1 MQVGIDLGT
10 TYTAAA
16 VSGGGR
22 SEARIVALGARSLAV
37 PSVVF
42 AEPTGAFL
50 YGEVAAQAGRAD
62 PVGLA
67 REFKRRIGDPTP
79 IQLRGTPLS
88 AEALSAQLLRWT
100 LDTVAEREGGV
111 PDTVVLTHPANWGPF
126 RLEMLDEIARQAG
139 IARYERCTEPEAA
152 AIWYAAQ
159 TRVDDGSVVAVYDL
173 GGGTF
178 DTAVLRKVG
187 ERFEVLG
194 RPEGVDKLGG
204 IDFDDA
210 VLGYVRDMAGPAFA
224 GLDPLDPEVRRG
236 LAQLRADCV
245 EAKEQLST
253 RAEVTIGVAIADRRA
268 KVLLDRA
275 TYEARVEPLVDLT
288 VRALAR
294 TIESAGLAPEHL
306 RSVLLVGGASR
317 APLVERLVAEE
328 LGRPV
333 ALDVHPKEAV
343 ALGAARL
350 ASLLAGDTASSARSA
365 PAAPVPSAPPIQA
378 PLPPPPPPTE
388 PPKVPAPPPTE
399 PARPSVPATPA
410 EPPPAVE
417 PPAGPPEPSDQPRAS
432 APNAYVPPGRSS
444 SDAPRWLP
452 SLVIVA
458 LLGAAAGGVGLLL
471 AKRSNDSDPTSNQT
485 TNTTVASAFP
495 TAVTAQMDKWIS
507 FLDVQVEALN
517 DATDLSV
524 ACRATL
530 ADLRETYGD
539 VGPNGFPEGLIPL
552 RQGLDARA
560 LGTAFSNAVVL
571 RIDTWTSCA
580 NGRPDCLQ
588 LAELAQVQGDFFR
601 DYGTALGTTV
611 ARKVE
616 APDCTEASDP
626 QSTGT
631 T

>member
-16 VSGGGR
+16 ASGGGR
-22 SEARIVALGARSLAV
+22 TEPRIVALGARSLAV

-42 AEPTGAFL
+42 TEPSGAFL

-100 LDTVAEREGGV
+100 LDTVAEREGEI

-139 IARYERCTEPEAA
+139 LAGYQRCTEPEAA

-159 TRVDDGSVVAVYDL
+159 TRVDDGSVIAVYDL

-187 ERFEVLG
+187 DRFEVLG

-210 VLGYVRDMAGPAFA
+210 VLGYVREMAGGVFA

-253 RAEVTIGVAIADRRA
+253 RAEVSIRVAIADRRA
-268 KVLLDRA
+268 TVQLDRA

-294 TIESAGLAPEHL
+294 TIESAGLEPAHL

-317 APLVERLVAEE
+317 TPLVERLVAEV
-328 LGRPV
+328 LRRPV

-350 ASLLAGDTASSARSA
+350 ASLLAGDTPTGS
-365 PAAPVPSAPPIQA
+365 PPVTPP
-378 PLPPPPPPTE
+378 PLPPPPPKPLPAEPTE
-388 PPKVPAPPPTE
+388 APLSPPTE
-399 PARPSVPATPA
+399 RRSPPVASTPVA
-410 EPPPAVE
+410 PPPAV
-417 PPAGPPEPSDQPRAS
+417 DQPGNSLAPTDRPRAS

-444 SDAPRWLP
+444 SAGPRWLP
-452 SLVIVA
+452 SLVMVA

-471 AKRSNDSDPTSNQT
+471 ANRGDDADRGSSQT
-485 TNTTVASAFP
+485 TGTTVVSAFP
-495 TAVTAQMDKWIS
+495 AGLTEQMGQWIA
-507 FLDVQVEALN
+507 FLDIQVEAIN
-517 DATDLSV
+517 DAIDQSIAV
-524 ACRATL
+524 SNH
-530 ADLRETYGD
+530 ADQPARNLR
-539 VGPNGFPEGLIPL
+539 
-552 RQGLDARA
+552 
-560 LGTAFSNAVVL
+560 
-571 RIDTWTSCA
+571 
-580 NGRPDCLQ
+580 
-588 LAELAQVQGDFFR
+588 
-601 DYGTALGTTV
+601 
-611 ARKVE
+611 
-616 APDCTEASDP
+616 
-626 QSTGT
+626 
-631 T
+631 

>member
-22 SEARIVALGARSLAV
+22 SEARIVALARG
-37 PSVVF
+37 PSPCPRWCSRNPP
-42 AEPTGAFL
+42 APSCTARL
-50 YGEVAAQAGRAD
+50 PPRR
-62 PVGLA
+62 VGQTPWVWQ

-350 ASLLAGDTASSARSA
+350 ASLLAGDPASGAPSA

-378 PLPPPPPPTE
+378 PLPPPPPDRASQGPF
-388 PPKVPAPPPTE
+388 PANRAGPSVGPCNARRTDPGGEATRR
-399 PARPSVPATPA
+399 PARAVRPATGQCAQRLRAPRPQFVRRPPLAA
-410 EPPPAVE
+410 EPGDSRPPRRSRRRRRAPARKAIERLGSHVE
-417 PPAGPPEPSDQPRAS
+417 PNDKHNRRERLPHRSDRAD
-432 APNAYVPPGRSS
+432 G
-444 SDAPRWLP
+444 
-452 SLVIVA
+452 
-458 LLGAAAGGVGLLL
+458 
-471 AKRSNDSDPTSNQT
+471 Q
-485 TNTTVASAFP
+485 
-495 TAVTAQMDKWIS
+495 WIS

-552 RQGLDARA
+552 RQGLDAKA

-580 NGRPDCLQ
+580 AADP
-588 LAELAQVQGDFFR
+588 
-601 DYGTALGTTV
+601 TACSW
-611 ARKVE
+611 
-616 APDCTEASDP
+616 PS
-626 QSTGT
+626 
-631 T
+631 

>member
-37 PSVVF
+37 PSVVYV
-42 AEPTGAFL
+42 EPSGAYL

-100 LDTVAEREGGV
+100 LATVAEREGEV

-139 IARYERCTEPEAA
+139 VARYQRCTEPEAA

-159 TRVDDGSVVAVYDL
+159 TRVDDGSVIAVYDL

-178 DTAVLRKVG
+178 DTAVLRKAG

-194 RPEGVDKLGG
+194 RPEGIDKLGG

-210 VLGYVRDMAGPAFA
+210 VLGYVREMAGPVFA
-224 GLDPLDPEVRRG
+224 RLDPLDPEVRRG

-253 RAEVTIGVAIADRRA
+253 RAEVTIPVAIADRRA

-275 TYEARVEPLVDLT
+275 AYEARVEPLVDLT

-294 TIESAGLAPEHL
+294 TIESSGLDPDHL

-328 LGRPV
+328 LGHPV

-343 ALGAARL
+343 ALGAAHL
-350 ASLLAGDTASSARSA
+350 ASLLAGDAPSST
-365 PAAPVPSAPPIQA
+365 PPVSPPQP
-378 PLPPPPPPTE
+378 PLPPPPTE
-388 PPKVPAPPPTE
+388 PPKAPVSPLVDPPPPT
-399 PARPSVPATPA
+399 PKVDG
-410 EPPPAVE
+410 PPA
-417 PPAGPPEPSDQPRAS
+417 PNPPDRPAGGSAYAAPERKAS
-432 APNAYVPPGRSS
+432 TAPK
-444 SDAPRWLP
+444 WLP
-452 SLVIVA
+452 GLLMVA
-458 LLGAAAGGVGLLL
+458 LLGAAAGGVGLLVARGLREPSKQDDAVVETTLNNRLSDADEALMASYFNFVSRQADAVNQADDQAAACQASQAALQEDFGPLENDGIPKGLTGVVRAL
-471 AKRSNDSDPTSNQT
+471 AT
-485 TNTTVASAFP
+485 TNLRSSFTALVRLRLSIWERCTAGASDYC
-495 TAVTAQMDKWIS
+495 TDLI
-507 FLDVQVEALN
+507 ALN
-517 DATDLSV
+517 STTIEFLEDYATQ
-524 ACRATL
+524 
-530 ADLRETYGD
+530 AD
-539 VGPNGFPEGLIPL
+539 IPVEI
-552 RQGLDARA
+552 AK
-560 LGTAFSNAVVL
+560 S
-571 RIDTWTSCA
+571 
-580 NGRPDCLQ
+580 
-588 LAELAQVQGDFFR
+588 
-601 DYGTALGTTV
+601 
-611 ARKVE
+611 KVE
-616 APDCTEASDP
+616 SCEPDP
-626 QSTGT
+626 QPPGTG
-631 T
+631 